1 MINGKFTIG
10 MITAFQGF
18 LASFSAPASTFI
30 STGQTMQELRTDM
43 ERIEDVMEYPDDD
56 NGAKRYSKGDGG
68 YKKLRGHVEMRN
80 ITFGYSKLADPLIK
94 DFSLKLEPGNRVA
107 F

>member
-1 MINGKFTIG
+1 
-10 MITAFQGF
+10 
-18 LASFSAPASTFI
+18 
-30 STGQTMQELRTDM
+30 M

-107 F
+107 FVGESGCGKSTLSKLLSGLYSPWEGEILFDGIPMKEID